1 MTLYLTYKILVNI
14 EGSIEDEAFA
24 WWKRVTT
31 TVETWA
37 LKNASDLAATILYS
51 TYLVDVFWTQLPIPI
66 QPM

>member
-1 MTLYLTYKILVNI
+1 MTLYLTYKVLVNI

-24 WWKRVTT
+24 WWKRVAT

-51 TYLVDVFWTQLPIPI
+51 T
-66 QPM
+66 